1 VVSAFPRAVN
11 TSNAR
16 PTVRGKFL
24 SCDGAKFYVRGATYG
39 AFAPGP
45 DGTEYHDLSRVER
58 DFEQMAENGLNSV
71 RIPHTMPPVELLDAA
86 QVHGLKVMVGL
97 SAEQYAGYLTD
108 RKGAP
113 NIEQLVRAKVRSC
126 AGHPALLCYA
136 LGNEIPASTVRWL
149 GRRRMERYL
158 ERLFRAVKAEDP
170 GGLVTYVNYPST
182 EYLKLPFLDLVSFN
196 VYLEQQDRLAAYL
209 SRLHNLAG
217 DRPLLMSE
225 VGLDAMRNGEDRQA
239 EALEWQIRTIFGSGG
254 AGAFI
259 FSWTDEWYR
268 AGEPVTDWAFGIT
281 DADRRPKPALAAV
294 RDAFAAAPLAQD
306 RPTPRISVIVC
317 THNGNRTLTECLKGL
332 RRLEYPDFEVIV
344 VDDGSD
350 DAGAAAN
357 ARDYGFTVLR
367 RDNEGLSSARNLG
380 LAHASGEIV
389 AYLDDDAYPDP
400 HWLTYLADAFMST
413 EHVAVGGPN
422 IPPAGDGWIAECVS
436 HAPGGPIH
444 VLLSDQEA
452 EHIPGCNMA
461 FRRAALE
468 AIGGFDPQFRV
479 AGDDVDVCW
488 RLQERGWTL
497 GFHPSAVVWHHRR
510 NSLRAYWRQQKNY
523 GKAEALLERKWPE
536 KYNTLGHVSWAG
548 RVYGNGH
555 AKLPRLRANR
565 IYHGIWGSA
574 PFQSLYERAPSL
586 FASLPAMPEWH
597 LLLAA
602 LAAVG
607 VLGILW
613 TPLLLGLPLL
623 GLAVAAPVAQAVFA
637 AARTEVR
644 AQSRVG
650 RLKMRAVTSALHLA
664 QPIARLVGRL
674 SFGLT
679 PWRRSAAVTWMV
691 ARPRSLA
698 IWSESWLRPEDRLSA
713 IEAWLRAQESIVLH
727 GGAFDRWDLEVRGGI
742 LAGCR
747 LRAAVEDHGASHQLV
762 RVRIWPRW
770 SPAGILSALVFA
782 ALAAAAALDGALSA
796 SAILGGLA
804 LLLVLVATRE
814 AGASAALLLDA
825 CKAHLG
831 YGEERTRFGARRW
844 RTSAGVPR
852 S

>member
-1 VVSAFPRAVN
+1 V
-11 TSNAR
+11 R
-16 PTVRGKFL
+16 PSVRGKFL
-24 SCDGAKFYVRGATYG
+24 YCGGAKFYVRGASYG

-45 DGTEYHDLSRVER
+45 DGTEYDDLSTVRR
-58 DFEQMAENGLNSV
+58 DFEQMAENGLNAV
-71 RIPHTMPPVELLDAA
+71 RIPHTMPPVELLDEART
-86 QVHGLKVMVGL
+86 HGLKVMVGL

-113 NIEQLVRAKVRSC
+113 DIEQLVRAKVRSC

-136 LGNEIPASTVRWL
+136 LGNEIPASMVRWL
-149 GRRRMERYL
+149 GRRRVEAYL
-158 ERLFRAVKAEDP
+158 KRLYRAVKAEDP
-170 GGLVTYVNYPST
+170 QGLVTYVNYPST
-182 EYLKLPFLDLVSFN
+182 EYLKLPFLDLVAFN
-196 VYLEQQDRLAAYL
+196 VYLEQRDRLAAYL
-209 SRLHNLAG
+209 PRLHSLAG

-225 VGLDAMRNGEDRQA
+225 VGLDAIRNGEDRQA
-239 EALEWQIRTIFGSGG
+239 EVLDWQIRTIFASGC

-259 FSWTDEWYR
+259 FAWTDEWHR

-281 DADRRPKPALAAV
+281 HVDRRPKPALAAV
-294 RDAFAAAPLAQD
+294 REAFADLPLARD
-306 RPTPRISVIVC
+306 EPKPRISVVVC
-317 THNGNRTLTECLKGL
+317 THNGNQTLDECLRGL
-332 RRLEYPDFEVIV
+332 GRLEYPDYEVIV

-350 DAGAAAN
+350 DAAAPAR

-367 RDNEGLSSARNLG
+367 TDNGGLSSARNLG
-380 LAHASGEIV
+380 LAQASGEIV

-400 HWLTYLADAFMST
+400 HWLTYLADAFRST
-413 EHVAVGGPN
+413 EHVAMGGPN
-422 IPPAGDGWIAECVS
+422 IPPEEDGWIAECVS
-436 HAPGGPIH
+436 NAPGGPIH
-444 VLLSDQEA
+444 VLLSDHEA

-461 FRRAALE
+461 FRRAALD

-574 PFQSLYERAPSL
+574 PFQSMYERAPSA

-602 LAAVG
+602 LAAIGLLG
-607 VLGILW
+607 VLW
-613 TPLLLGLPLL
+613 RPLMLALPLL
-623 GLAVAAPVAQAVFA
+623 GLAVVAPVAQAAFA
-637 AARTEVR
+637 AARTELR
-644 AQSRVG
+644 AQSRVR
-650 RLKMRAVTSALHLA
+650 RLKVRVVTAVLHLA
-664 QPIARLVGRL
+664 QPMARLVGRMT
-674 SFGLT
+674 FGLT
-679 PWRRSAAVTWMV
+679 PWRRSPATKRIVPW
-691 ARPRSLA
+691 PRSGA
-698 IWSESWLRPEDRLSA
+698 TWTESWLGPEDRLSA
-713 IEAWLRAQESIVLH
+713 IEASLRAQRAVVVP
-727 GGAFDRWDLEVRGGI
+727 GGDFDRWDLEVRGGI

-747 LRAAVEDHGASHQLV
+747 LRAAVEEHGAGHQLV
-762 RVRIWPRW
+762 RVRIWPKW
-770 SPAGILSALVFA
+770 SPAGILTALVFS
-782 ALAAAAALDGALSA
+782 ALAAATALAGAFSA
-796 SAILGGLA
+796 SAILAGLA
-804 LLLVLVATRE
+804 LLLVLVAARE
-814 AGASAALLLDA
+814 AGASGALLLDA
-825 CKAHLG
+825 CRAHLG
-831 YGEERTRFGARRW
+831 PGEKRVRFAARRW
-844 RTSAGVPR
+844 RISPGVRR